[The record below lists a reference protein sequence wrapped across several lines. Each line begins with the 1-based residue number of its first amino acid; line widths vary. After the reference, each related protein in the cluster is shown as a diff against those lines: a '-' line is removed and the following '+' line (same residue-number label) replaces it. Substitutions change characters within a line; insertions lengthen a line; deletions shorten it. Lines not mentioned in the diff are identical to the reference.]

1 MASKIELRNR
11 KKYFEIK
18 NYLRNLL
25 VIILLILFK
34 KYKKNEYVLIKSK
47 QRRVWKS
54 AKCNKLAVF
63 SVKNKF

>member
-25 VIILLILFK
+25 IIILLILFK
-34 KYKKNEYVLIKSK
+34 KYKKNEYVLKKSK
-47 QRRVWKS
+47 QRRV
-54 AKCNKLAVF
+54 
-63 SVKNKF
+63 